1 VRKIP
6 YDQRF
11 IVEGPWSLR
20 LAAAIGRRQL
30 QAMKRNGLPAYL
42 HGPLTFLLE
51 RQLPGGDYGP
61 VDRIEALRAE
71 LAGRSGVIEVF
82 DAVGAHASSTADA
95 RRRLDEKRPA
105 VRSLFETAHVSSV
118 SALWGTFLYLCASDS
133 RAKTILELGSGA
145 GISGCY
151 LGSAPTCRR
160 FITVEGSADRARLA
174 EAHLCQIVGNVEVV
188 SASFDAALDRL
199 IPSLHD
205 GLDFVF
211 VDGDKTKGSYVTL
224 LERLSARLNHGAVV
238 VFDDIQWS
246 DVQDDW
252 NALCARPG
260 LSFAINVG
268 RFGVCVWDGDAVRPQ
283 AFTLYGVCGVDLY
296 RVRRDLM
303 ARTTRTFST

>member
-1 VRKIP
+1 VLDAWASR
-6 YDQRF
+6 DQRF
-11 IVEGPWSLR
+11 VVEGRWSLR

-30 QAMKRNGLPAYL
+30 QAMKRSGLPAYL
-42 HGPLTFLLE
+42 HGPLAFLRE
-51 RQLPGGDYGP
+51 RQIPGGDCGP
-61 VDRIEALRAE
+61 VDRVEALRAA
-71 LAGRSGVIEVF
+71 LASAKGVVKVF
-82 DAVGAHASSTADA
+82 DAVGAHASSTANA
-95 RRRLDEKRPA
+95 ARRLDEKRPA

-118 SALWGTFLYLCASDS
+118 SALWGTFLYLCASAS

-174 EAHLCQIVGNVEVV
+174 EAHLRQIVGDVEVV

-199 IPSLHD
+199 IPSLDD

-211 VDGDKTKGSYVTL
+211 VDGDKTKGSYLAL
-224 LERLSARLNHGAVV
+224 LDRLAARLNRGAVV

-246 DVQDDW
+246 DVQEDW
-252 NALCARPG
+252 KALCARPG

-268 RFGVCVWDGDAVRPQ
+268 RFGICVWDGGAVRPQ
-283 AFTLYGVCGVDLY
+283 AFTLYGIGGVDLY

-303 ARTTRTFST
+303 ARTTRT